1 MHPARLLKTTEK
13 VIRERCP
20 NIRIDDGSQNILNNF
35 KRSKLCII
43 GNNSTTFLQTLTLD
57 IPTIL
62 FWDENIIK
70 IRNNSIKYFEFL
82 KEVGIFSKNSDLLL
96 IFVII
101 L

>member
-1 MHPARLLKTTEK
+1 MMVLK
-13 VIRERCP
+13 IFF
-20 NIRIDDGSQNILNNF
+20 NNF

-82 KEVGIFSKNSDLLL
+82 KEVGIFSKNSDLAANFCNNTLDVYKWWHNKKGK
-96 IFVII
+96 I
-101 L
+101 